1 MATADP
7 PNAAETGP
15 APRAQRHKPRIVARL
30 EAQRERHR
38 QRHLVVRV
46 LYIVVGFTLL
56 LGGIGM
62 LVLPGPAFLVIP
74 VGLAILSLEF
84 VWAEGL
90 LDRALEKGEIA
101 KRKAAQTTRTQR
113 MLTAIAVALGAT
125 AFGAWAYYEDIPLL
139 PV

>member
-1 MATADP
+1 VVTVDP
-7 PNAAETGP
+7 PKP
-15 APRAQRHKPRIVARL
+15 ADADQAPQGEPRKPRIVERL

-74 VGLAILSLEF
+74 IGLAILSLEF

-101 KRKAAQTTRTQR
+101 KRKAAQTSRTQR
-113 MLTAIAVALGAT
+113 LLTAIAAVLGGAAFSVWALWG
-125 AFGAWAYYEDIPLL
+125 DIPLL